1 MMEMDTVIAQELD
14 DLERVEGV
22 RVLYACESGSRAW
35 GYASADAD
43 YDVRFV
49 YLHKR
54 DWYLQLQD
62 TRDVIDWKLD
72 ETLDI
77 SGWDLTKFLQLTR
90 KSNPSAFEWLGSP
103 IVYREARAFSSVR
116 EVAHRSLDL
125 STLVR
130 HYLHMAQND
139 WEHRIGQREHVKLK
153 DYLYVVRPL
162 LAARWLLERHEM
174 GPQRIS
180 DLAEVELEGDVLA
193 SVQRL
198 LATRAATPEV
208 EVIDR
213 VPTLDAW
220 AERELAWVHAQAD
233 GLRRAEPLPWEAY
246 NRVFL
251 DIIGE

>member
-1 MMEMDTVIAQELD
+1 MEMNTVIAQELD
-14 DLERVEGV
+14 DLERTEGV
-22 RVLYACESGSRAW
+22 RVLFACESGSRAW

-49 YLHKR
+49 YVHGG

-72 ETLDI
+72 DTLDV

-103 IVYREARAFSSVR
+103 IVYREAPSFSPVR
-116 EVAHRSLDL
+116 EVARRSLDL

-139 WEHRIGQREHVKLK
+139 WEHRIGQRPRVKLK

-174 GPQRIS
+174 GPQRIA
-180 DLAEVELEGDVLA
+180 DLAEAELGGDTLA
-193 SVQRL
+193 SVRRL
-198 LATRAATPEV
+198 LTTRAVTPEV

-213 VPTLDAW
+213 VPSLDAW
-220 AERELAWVHAQAD
+220 AEGELAWVRAQAD
-233 GLRRAEPLPWEAY
+233 GLRRAESLPWEVY

-251 DIIGE
+251 DILGE